1 MTDRQ
6 TEKQRNRETEK
17 QTFAFVQ
24 SLLGTEK
31 LPLQCDNA
39 FVSGMMWSVAQLLI
53 LFDHA
58 ILALL
63 FLIAIF
69 CVITAVS
76 TSLFTSSTKSNYT
89 RRRTKDL
96 EVNNA
101 SDEEEFIE
109 RTDTCYSVRK
119 GTSVLYESDLN
130 NVV

>member
-1 MTDRQ
+1 M
-6 TEKQRNRETEK
+6 
-17 QTFAFVQ
+17 
-24 SLLGTEK
+24 
-31 LPLQCDNA
+31 QCDNA

-58 ILALL
+58 LLALL

-89 RRRTKDL
+89 RRRRTKDL